1 MATLKTTVTETLT
14 LNGKVYGNTISADLT
29 GVNSIHQ
36 TILSVTTATT
46 VSLVAFTAANA
57 ELGQIQDG
65 TLKYFRVTNIDSTNY
80 IDVLLGAGGD
90 AVKQRVNAGES
101 FIITA
106 DQVDYGS
113 GFVQLDNIKAQ
124 ANTADV
130 DVEIFVA
137 TT

>member
-46 VSLVAFTAANA
+46 VSLVAFTAGNA
-57 ELGQIQDG
+57 ELGQIEDG
-65 TLKYFRVTNIDSTNY
+65 SLKYFRVTNLDSTNY
-80 IDVLLGAGGD
+80 IDVLLGAAGD
-90 AVKQRVNAGES
+90 SVKQRVNAGES

>member
-29 GVNSIHQ
+29 GVNSVHQ
-36 TILSVTTATT
+36 TVLSVTTSGTIA
-46 VSLVAFTAANA
+46 LLQFTAGAA
-57 ELGQIQDG
+57 ALGFIEDT
-65 TLKYFRVTNIDSTNY
+65 TLKYFRVTNLDSTNY
-80 IDVLLGAGGD
+80 IDVTVVGGGSSFI
-90 AVKQRVNAGES
+90 QRVNAGES
-101 FIITA
+101 LIITD
-106 DQVDYGS
+106 DQSNFGS
-113 GFVQLDNIKAQ
+113 GFVQLDSIKAQ